1 MGIHTFGRSAA
12 FAALV
17 ALAWIPWLVV
27 VGPLLGW
34 PAARALYLVAATALY
49 AGGLAKS
56 PPRRVSVAVLVAVAG
71 LVLAAI
77 ARGGPELCL
86 ALAVLLGTV
95 RSVFLHRAAPAR
107 AVATEALL
115 VGGGLVFARF
125 LAGGVPQATGLALWG
140 FFLVQSCFF
149 LVAGVSAATSEGRH
163 PDPFE
168 DACARAAEVID
179 RRW

>member
-1 MGIHTFGRSAA
+1 MHIRSFGRSAA

-17 ALAWIPWLVV
+17 ALAFFPWLVV
-27 VGPLLGW
+27 VAPVFGL
-34 PAARALYLVAATALY
+34 PAARAFYLVAATALY
-49 AGGLAKS
+49 AGGLAQS
-56 PPRRVSVAVLVAVAG
+56 PARRASVAVLVAVAG
-71 LVLAAI
+71 LVLAVI
-77 ARGGPELCL
+77 TRGRPELCL

-125 LAGGVPQATGLALWG
+125 LAGDAPHATSLALWG

-149 LVAGVSAATSEGRH
+149 LVAGVTAATSAGRH

-168 DACARAAEVID
+168 DAFARASEVMD
-179 RRW
+179 RRG